1 MRNARRPTARIAGL
15 ILAGSLP
22 LAVACGDAAGPD
34 SRPASI
40 AIGPSPAI
48 VGVGKTLQLIATVKD
63 AQGAVL
69 SGITPTW
76 ASSDDATV
84 GVSATGLAS
93 GVAVGA
99 ATIMAA
105 TGGVSGSLTVNVVE
119 PAPASVS
126 VGPAPAIVTVGQ
138 NLQLVATVK
147 DAHGAVLSGVTLT
160 WTSSDA
166 AAVGVSANGVASGVV
181 TGAATITA
189 SAGGVSGA
197 LTVNVVGIAPTK
209 PQRHGQQ
216 IWIGPNVA
224 ARLFVP
230 GASWT
235 SVQARTHVLKLYMR
249 DLDTDPSSLASIA
262 ATLNQAHI
270 AVAIES
276 GGLRAGDCSG
286 VSVGNVDSDFIQRLV
301 HAGSAISFIALDSP
315 FANAIASGLEPNCGY
330 TVAQAATELVT
341 EIGIMRRAFPGVE
354 IGLIEPATSYSVGI
368 YPGNT
373 GDYGD
378 LVQLLDTFLATL
390 AQAHERIDFF
400 HADAPYDQTL
410 ANPYGWQ
417 KIVALEQA
425 VRSDGVR
432 FGLIYNSEA
441 GGQTGDQPFHDQTLA
456 AFTGYQAAG
465 GNPDDLIVQS
475 WMPYPSAMVPEDQA
489 NTFTNTAKD
498 VIAQYDV
505 LYP

>member
-1 MRNARRPTARIAGL
+1 MSPHARIAVL
-15 ILAGSLP
+15 ILAGGLP

-34 SRPASI
+34 SKPASI
-40 AIGPSPAI
+40 SMGPSPAI
-48 VGVGKTLQLIATVKD
+48 VGVGQSLQLIATVKD

-76 ASSDDATV
+76 TSSDDATV

-93 GVAVGA
+93 GLAVGA
-99 ATIMAA
+99 ATITAA

-119 PAPASVS
+119 PTPGSVS
-126 VGPAPAIVTVGQ
+126 VGPAPAIVSVGQ

-235 SVQARTHVLKLYMR
+235 SVQARTHVLKLYMS

-262 ATLNQAHI
+262 APLNQAHI

-301 HAGSAISFIALDSP
+301 RAGSAISFIALDSP
-315 FANAIASGLEPNCGY
+315 FAHAIASGLEPNCGY

-354 IGLIEPATSYSVGI
+354 IGLIEPVPSYSVGI
-368 YPGNT
+368 YPSNSGT
-373 GDYGD
+373 GFGD
-378 LVQLLDTFLATL
+378 LPQLLDTVLSTL

-400 HADAPYDQTL
+400 HADAPYDYDQAL
-410 ANPYGWQ
+410 PNGWQ
-417 KIVALEQA
+417 KLVALEQV
-425 VRSDGVR
+425 VRSHGLR

-441 GGQTGDQPFHDQTLA
+441 GGTTGDQPFHDQTLA
-456 AFTGYQAAG
+456 AVVAYQAAG

-475 WMPYPSAMVPEDQA
+475 WYPYPSAMMPEDQA